1 MTGDELMSLGRWEIL
16 PNLKAWRTER
26 CKLIWDWERERDFEL
41 HCCFTLERKFYLQGK
56 AFFLISR
63 FVSLSDQKGTQL

>member
-16 PNLKAWRTER
+16 PNLKAWRTESF
-26 CKLIWDWERERDFEL
+26 KLIWDGERERYFEL
-41 HCCFTLERKFYLQGK
+41 HCCLTFERKFCLQEK

-63 FVSLSDQKGTQL
+63 FVSLSDQKGKKL